1 MSYPRRRV
9 HDAVRHARTLL
20 FAGAELK
27 QNHLK
32 FVKLTSVVTERGQSG
47 IVGVRDLS
55 SNRSSPMT
63 RFSQPSF
70 LTGPPQPL
78 VLTMDNQG
86 RTPFDLYRLIATPSQ
101 PSFLLDSG
109 KGTDGENRYS
119 FLGSSPFSMLTG
131 RQGQASLR
139 TSDGQVHSS
148 NDPFGSLQRLFD
160 GPKIEPPPGLPHFL
174 GGAIGYFSYDL
185 VRDFET
191 LPVTAK
197 NDLPIPYLQFGLY
210 DLIASLDHRQDLLQL
225 IFCPPMER
233 FTREPRKTLYRE
245 GLDRLAEWEGKL
257 SGQPAPLA
265 ELPSL
270 DRMAFHPDQTREAY
284 LERVRRCQ
292 VYIAAGDIYQANLS
306 HRFTLQPPVSYSD
319 TTDRQSYEQ
328 ELYRR
333 LQAVNPSPFSG
344 LLHFD
349 DVTLISSS
357 PERLVRLHNRQADT
371 RPIAGTRPRGCDDR
385 DDQRLIGELLA
396 NEKERAEHLMLV
408 DLERN
413 DLGRVC
419 QFGSVQVDEFMAIE
433 QYSHVSHIVSNVS
446 GTLRPEATPFD
457 LIRSLFPGGTITG
470 VPKIRCMEIIEELE
484 PVRRGPYTGSFGYIS
499 WNGDLDL
506 NIIIRTLVW
515 CQGKGYLQVGAGI
528 VADSDPAKEYEE
540 TIQKAQAF
548 VSALQRR

>member
-1 MSYPRRRV
+1 
-9 HDAVRHARTLL
+9 
-20 FAGAELK
+20 
-27 QNHLK
+27 
-32 FVKLTSVVTERGQSG
+32 
-47 IVGVRDLS
+47 
-55 SNRSSPMT
+55 
-63 RFSQPSF
+63 
-70 LTGPPQPL
+70 
-78 VLTMDNQG
+78 
-86 RTPFDLYRLIATPSQ
+86 
-101 PSFLLDSG
+101 
-109 KGTDGENRYS
+109 
-119 FLGSSPFSMLTG
+119 
-131 RQGQASLR
+131 
-139 TSDGQVHSS
+139 
-148 NDPFGSLQRLFD
+148 
-160 GPKIEPPPGLPHFL
+160 L

-191 LPVTAK
+191 LPVPAK

-284 LERVRRCQ
+284 LDRVRRCQ

-306 HRFTLQPPVSYSD
+306 HRFTLQPPGSYSD